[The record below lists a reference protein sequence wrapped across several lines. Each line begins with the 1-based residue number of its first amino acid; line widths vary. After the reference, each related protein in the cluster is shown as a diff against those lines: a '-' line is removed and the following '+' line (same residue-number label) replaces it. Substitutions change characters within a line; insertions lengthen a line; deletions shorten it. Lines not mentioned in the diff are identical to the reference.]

1 MENFTI
7 QFSIRLMKEAI
18 QPWAKHIYKFT
29 KEARKREVV
38 KPVLLMHILNLH
50 LFSLVNYLM
59 CMVTKGCVQKK

>member
-38 KPVLLMHILNLH
+38 LLMHILNLH

-59 CMVTKGCVQKK
+59 CMVTKGCVQNK